1 MKKTFVIFSKVII
14 AVVTIYSF
22 IGFFILPYFVQVYT
36 SDILKKTL
44 NTDSYIDS
52 VHLNPYNFH
61 IRLSN
66 FMIIDEKKK
75 NLLFFEN
82 FHFNIDPWKILNHK
96 IVVKNIRLDNL
107 KVDVDLDR
115 DKRANFQYILD
126 ALSKNGSKEPVQEQ
140 AKGEGYELLINKFD
154 LNRVVLVFTDYSKQ
168 TPFSVHTKPINM
180 ALKDI
185 AVTKNHINRLNL
197 KIDTND
203 TGSVELNSDIVI
215 EPLSAKGDL
224 KLSGINVNKIFNYI
238 KTPEMNFDI
247 DSKPLD
253 LALSYNYGNRNG
265 VQNIGLAKIDTTLS
279 SIAYIMD
286 KFSVTSKGFR
296 TTIDDIKVTMD
307 KDLKYEVKNIKS
319 LSRDLVFFDKAK
331 ESSLVFTNLNTA
343 IETVTSDKSAPISI
357 EQSLNTPSKGEL
369 KARVEVVQ
377 EPLALDIRL
386 DTKDI
391 DITPYEVYV
400 KDFANVDINSF
411 SLSNNA
417 HIKVSSKDDMMD
429 VAAKTDIDIK
439 ELDISNSRQNQKLIS
454 VKDIRVKGLEYK
466 TDDLYI
472 KDIALDKPFISFY
485 RNPDGSTNF
494 SYIAKEKKG
503 EEVSTKEQ
511 GEVSKFK
518 YLIENVTL
526 KDGDALFED
535 RTVEPNFKS
544 VDTKAQVTV
553 KNISSD
559 KNTLTTITHKSIID
573 NYAALDME
581 TTMMVSDPL
590 EKIDASV
597 AVQNLDLPSLSPYS
611 GKYIGNK
618 IANGKF
624 GLNID
629 VKIDKGQLVNKNK
642 IKIKDID
649 LGEKVESEDAINAP
663 IGLAIALL
671 EDSRG
676 FIDLDVPI
684 DGNLKDPKFH
694 LGDVIGDVVT
704 NMIVGIVS
712 APFKFLALIVGIEG
726 DDLSNVE
733 FAYGKYDIPVTQKE
747 KLDAILKAFK
757 ERPNLSL
764 VVKPSYIKE
773 KDTAALADAKFKLL
787 YPEAFD
793 EKFSLEDRFTIAQN
807 KYIEAFKEEEYKKLQ
822 EQFKDKKL
830 EEFYAALLEKFK
842 AGIKVSDEE
851 LNTLAIQR
859 GNSIKEYLKQN
870 KLEAERVIVKDE
882 IKQMNYDSKIDNVIV
897 EFEVDAK

>member
-1 MKKTFVIFSKVII
+1 
-14 AVVTIYSF
+14 
-22 IGFFILPYFVQVYT
+22 
-36 SDILKKTL
+36 
-44 NTDSYIDS
+44 
-52 VHLNPYNFH
+52 
-61 IRLSN
+61 
-66 FMIIDEKKK
+66 
-75 NLLFFEN
+75 
-82 FHFNIDPWKILNHK
+82 
-96 IVVKNIRLDNL
+96 
-107 KVDVDLDR
+107 
-115 DKRANFQYILD
+115 
-126 ALSKNGSKEPVQEQ
+126 
-140 AKGEGYELLINKFD
+140 
-154 LNRVVLVFTDYSKQ
+154 
-168 TPFSVHTKPINM
+168 
-180 ALKDI
+180 
-185 AVTKNHINRLNL
+185 
-197 KIDTND
+197 
-203 TGSVELNSDIVI
+203 
-215 EPLSAKGDL
+215 
-224 KLSGINVNKIFNYI
+224 
-238 KTPEMNFDI
+238 
-247 DSKPLD
+247 
-253 LALSYNYGNRNG
+253 
-265 VQNIGLAKIDTTLS
+265 
-279 SIAYIMD
+279 
-286 KFSVTSKGFR
+286 
-296 TTIDDIKVTMD
+296 
-307 KDLKYEVKNIKS
+307 
-319 LSRDLVFFDKAK
+319 
-331 ESSLVFTNLNTA
+331 
-343 IETVTSDKSAPISI
+343 
-357 EQSLNTPSKGEL
+357 
-369 KARVEVVQ
+369 
-377 EPLALDIRL
+377 
-386 DTKDI
+386 
-391 DITPYEVYV
+391 
-400 KDFANVDINSF
+400 
-411 SLSNNA
+411 
-417 HIKVSSKDDMMD
+417 
-429 VAAKTDIDIK
+429 
-439 ELDISNSRQNQKLIS
+439 
-454 VKDIRVKGLEYK
+454 
-466 TDDLYI
+466 
-472 KDIALDKPFISFY
+472 
-485 RNPDGSTNF
+485 
-494 SYIAKEKKG
+494 
-503 EEVSTKEQ
+503 
-511 GEVSKFK
+511 
-518 YLIENVTL
+518 
-526 KDGDALFED
+526 
-535 RTVEPNFKS
+535 
-544 VDTKAQVTV
+544 V

-559 KNTLTTITHKSIID
+559 KNTLTTIAHKSIID
-573 NYAALDME
+573 NYAALDMQ

-694 LGDVIGDVVT
+694 LGDAIGDVVT

-747 KLDAILKAFK
+747 KLDGIVKAFK

-764 VVKPSYIKE
+764 VVNPSYIKE
-773 KDTAALADAKFKLL
+773 KDTAALADAKFKVL

-870 KLEAERVIVKDE
+870 KLEVERVIVKDE